1 MLYLVPDPPTELK
14 ITDIG
19 NTFIS
24 LQWDIPWIFNGI
36 LKMFII
42 NVEEISYENLSVF
55 SPVQTTEYPIYKE
68 VPSYNY
74 TVIRNNF
81 KFK

>member
-1 MLYLVPDPPTELK
+1 MFCLVPDSPNNLK

-36 LKMFII
+36 LKMFVI
-42 NVEEISYENLSVF
+42 NVEEISYANINLYSG
-55 SPVQTTEYPIYKE
+55 VQTTEYPISEE
-68 VPSYNY
+68 VPSFNY
-74 TVIRNNF
+74 TVIH
-81 KFK
+81 